1 VIRSLAEKHSC
12 TPEQAVYRV
21 AQLQNVTPLAGTTD
35 EAHMR
40 GALAVEHLAIDLS
53 DKDVLEAGRIV
64 TGLQSVS

>member
-1 VIRSLAEKHSC
+1 
-12 TPEQAVYRV
+12 VYRV

-40 GALAVEHLAIDLS
+40 EALAVEHLVIDTS
-53 DKDVLEAGRIV
+53 DKDVVEAGRIV